1 MILSFDL
8 QSFLSQEAL
17 VLAGL
22 SISAC
27 VFFGAQEEVT
37 INKVKIITSAM
48 LLFFFN
54 IISSLLYAAF
64 QIYDQKSENLHRF
77 CKD

>member
-1 MILSFDL
+1 MISSFDL

-27 VFFGAQEEVT
+27 VFFGAQEDVM
-37 INKVKIITSAM
+37 INKAKIITSAM

-54 IISSLLYAAF
+54 IISSLL
-64 QIYDQKSENLHRF
+64 
-77 CKD
+77 